1 MNPKNFSIL
10 FGMTSPNS
18 LTEYFGFGYPGND
31 KMLSIITLY
40 IEMMSILLGIVL
52 VITFTIIYMVV
63 RFNGV
68 KNRLPMPFSAEAEVL
83 LDIFFAV
90 IPTLVITY
98 LLIPALG
105 FLSQVEYDENFLDTL
120 FNVYIIG
127 HQWYWSYELDTKLGS
142 DILVNFFDPN
152 FVFPALQFDS
162 YMSQESDVSRL
173 LEVDK
178 SLVLPSGYHIC
189 LYVTSHDVIH
199 SWSVPQLGVKVDA
212 IPGRLMQCI
221 LYASSEGVYYGQCS
235 ELCGINHAFMPICV
249 EIVNN
254 SQFLDW
260 LLLSMDSTLVQDMT
274 TSFDGYGEMKELTK
288 EPSSSEDS
296 EASSSSRSEYIDIL
310 APIFLGF
317 LIPLEFETGVLSTI
331 ASSAFEGVQVF
342 FQWCLSMDG
351 GSGPGP
357 GPGPGVRP
365 GMRPGIG
372 PGPGTAPGIADLVKD
387 RDFTAW
393 DCTPRP
399 RLAQQHHEADSR

>member
-1 MNPKNFSIL
+1 MKPENFSIL
-10 FGMTSPNS
+10 FGLKSPES
-18 LTEYFGFGYPGND
+18 LAEYFGFGYPGND

-63 RFNGV
+63 RFHGV
-68 KNRLPMPFSAEAEVL
+68 KNRLPIPFRAEAEVL

-90 IPTLVITY
+90 MPTLVITY

-120 FNVYIIG
+120 FNVSIIG

-212 IPGRLMQCI
+212 IPGQLTQCT
-221 LYASSEGVYYGQCS
+221 LYASSAGVYYGQCS
-235 ELCGINHAFMPICV
+235 ELCGVNHAFIPICV
-249 EIVNN
+249 EVVDDFYFMN
-254 SQFLDW
+254 W
-260 LLLSMDSTLVQDMT
+260 LFLSM
-274 TSFDGYGEMKELTK
+274 
-288 EPSSSEDS
+288 
-296 EASSSSRSEYIDIL
+296 RCIL
-310 APIFLGF
+310 AQYITNVFDVEVRNLMEQCRTEKDFKRIKSLG
-317 LIPLEFETGVLSTI
+317 L
-331 ASSAFEGVQVF
+331 
-342 FQWCLSMDG
+342 
-351 GSGPGP
+351 
-357 GPGPGVRP
+357 
-365 GMRPGIG
+365 
-372 PGPGTAPGIADLVKD
+372 DLVFSTMWVSYLNTI
-387 RDFTAW
+387 R
-393 DCTPRP
+393 
-399 RLAQQHHEADSR
+399 